1 MPRTR
6 GIRALLRFW
15 QNTPGPY
22 PRDLHVMGVRNDLIS
37 VIFAFLQGPMSVRS
51 GRFSV
56 SERIKNS
63 RHSAIQ
69 ESVHCILRKATSRFQ
84 FHTVSSHSKRLADRK
99 RQCDEQPQAK
109 KVCPRKLEFEDSIET
124 CVDFSADVASVN
136 HDHSYFCIEE
146 QATPTICCPG
156 CSRGGGICPN
166 FLPYPRGFSM
176 YLSRQL

>member
-1 MPRTR
+1 
-6 GIRALLRFW
+6 
-15 QNTPGPY
+15 
-22 PRDLHVMGVRNDLIS
+22 MGVRNDLIS

-69 ESVHCILRKATSRFQ
+69 ES
-84 FHTVSSHSKRLADRK
+84 
-99 RQCDEQPQAK
+99 
-109 KVCPRKLEFEDSIET
+109 
-124 CVDFSADVASVN
+124 
-136 HDHSYFCIEE
+136 
-146 QATPTICCPG
+146 G

-176 YLSRQL
+176 YLSRQLWQMPPGARGSTPRDGRWYPHNNWSWKFRYEPIIKVMLRSILHWTKFPENISKLFLNEKKKKNGTNDIRSHYIGRQRRQRHLNGPYMHT